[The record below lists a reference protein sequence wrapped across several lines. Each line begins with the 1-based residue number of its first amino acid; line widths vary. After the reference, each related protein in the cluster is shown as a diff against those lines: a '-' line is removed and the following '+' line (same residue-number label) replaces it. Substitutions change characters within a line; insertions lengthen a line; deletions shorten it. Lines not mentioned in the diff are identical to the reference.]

1 MRVPRDEKTFFGTF
15 GPRRDECE
23 ACGRDGKPAV
33 PFPLFL
39 LIGGICR
46 MGVFPASFLSAVF
59 HR

>member
-1 MRVPRDEKTFFGTF
+1 MKKPFFGT
-15 GPRRDECE
+15 GRLARDRMNAKHAGGTE
-23 ACGRDGKPAV
+23 KPAV

-46 MGVFPASFLSAVF
+46 MGVFPASFLWAVF